1 MQRCKGTARCLEKH
15 STQVTLCCA
24 HGMCCKHRD
33 KPWFSWHPAAAEH
46 GQNEQ
51 KNKRMVKTG
60 RQSMSQQKRMVN
72 TNQPHSQNEIRPSQF
87 VQLSVHQP
95 PAGQCIRFYG
105 HGESLVRGITVENGH
120 YRWCVILSLTYAG
133 RLIDNQDF
141 IRCTYFTLRL

>member
-33 KPWFSWHPAAAEH
+33 KPWFSWRPAAAEH

-72 TNQPHSQNEIRPSQF
+72 TNQPHSQNEIQPSVCPAVCSLASRRPVYQILWAWTKFSERDYSWKWT
-87 VQLSVHQP
+87 L
-95 PAGQCIRFYG
+95 
-105 HGESLVRGITVENGH
+105 SLV
-120 YRWCVILSLTYAG
+120 CD
-133 RLIDNQDF
+133 LIFD
-141 IRCTYFTLRL
+141 IRRKINR